1 MNLWCEQCVSLWMYA
16 RAKPLDWP
24 GRLIKGMTIQYNTY
38 TAILAGGR
46 LIKGMTG
53 KLRSDDTARLSRGVA
68 VSSSHLSS
76 SSFLW
81 SFTHFISGNPD
92 LKIWSFG
99 AFFISQTNKSGI
111 KRTRKQHGH
120 KSSYW
125 SLTFRWI
132 QSTCW
137 KNYCDKIGLLKN
149 TDLQKHLY
157 QSHIGSMIGLWNISL
172 SQCIIALMFLF
183 PISSLP
189 PWEFKGTNF
198 AASVVWPQAS
208 PDVSWYVHIWRS
220 R

>member
-1 MNLWCEQCVSLWMYA
+1 MQYL
-16 RAKPLDWP
+16 P
-24 GRLIKGMTIQYNTY
+24 GRLIKGV
-38 TAILAGGR
+38 
-46 LIKGMTG
+46 TG

-76 SSFLW
+76 SSSSGPLRILSVGTLTWKFDLLGHS
-81 SFTHFISGNPD
+81 SFH
-92 LKIWSFG
+92 K
-99 AFFISQTNKSGI
+99 QTNLGSKEQGNNMATNHHTGPWHFVEF
-111 KRTRKQHGH
+111 KA
-120 KSSYW
+120 
-125 SLTFRWI
+125 LAE
-132 QSTCW
+132 

-149 TDLQKHLY
+149 TDLQRYLY

-189 PWEFKGTNF
+189 PCEFKGTNF

-208 PDVSWYVHIWRS
+208 PDVSWCVHIWCS

>member
-38 TAILAGGR
+38 TAILARAPNKGGDWQASLWRHCQTLPGGR
-46 LIKGMTG
+46 CLFLTLIIF
-53 KLRSDDTARLSRGVA
+53 
-68 VSSSHLSS
+68 
-76 SSFLW
+76 FLPLVLYIFYQW
-81 SFTHFISGNPD
+81 ELWPENLIFWGILHF
-92 LKIWSFG
+92 
-99 AFFISQTNKSGI
+99 TNKQI
-111 KRTRKQHGH
+111 WDQKNKETTWPQIIIRVPDI
-120 KSSYW
+120 
-125 SLTFRWI
+125 SLN
-132 QSTCW
+132 SKHLLK

-149 TDLQKHLY
+149 TDLQRYLY